1 MEKNQH
7 RAAANFLE
15 KRYNCCQSVVCTYCE
30 KYGVSEG
37 DVFRMTEGFGLGMG
51 GLMDTCGAVTGMFLA
66 IGLSNSAGDMSAP
79 LVTKMDTYEKV
90 RRAAELFKEKRG
102 SVYCRDLLTEKGP
115 QPLACCAKCV
125 EAATEVLDE
134 MGI

>member
-1 MEKNQH
+1 MEKNKH

-66 IGLSNSAGDMSAP
+66 IGLSNSAGDSLLPAAP
-79 LVTKMDTYEKV
+79 NAW
-90 RRAAELFKEKRG
+90 RRRQRF
-102 SVYCRDLLTEKGP
+102 LTRWAYKHSG
-115 QPLACCAKCV
+115 
-125 EAATEVLDE
+125 DE
-134 MGI
+134 T